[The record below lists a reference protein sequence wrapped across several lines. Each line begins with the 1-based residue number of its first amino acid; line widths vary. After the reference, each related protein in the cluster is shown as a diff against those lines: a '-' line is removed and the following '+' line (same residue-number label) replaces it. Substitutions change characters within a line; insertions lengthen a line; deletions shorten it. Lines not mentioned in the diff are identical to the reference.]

1 MKRLFGFLC
10 ILVMFAG
17 ISQAQ
22 VADSSLGRKFI
33 IREFNW
39 EIYIPKGFDTVSAA
53 EWQRLQQKGME
64 ALEKTTETDIE
75 NHSQTIFVFKSG
87 QQNNYFEANWQ
98 HFDPAK
104 DGDYAENCQSV
115 YKILHQTFVQQMPDV
130 TIDTSYTIETIS
142 GLKFHRFRTEIHLN
156 DQVSLVS
163 VMYNHLFGKRDFTVN
178 IMYMD
183 LQAGVAMLHAWKSS
197 KFLTNVRFLP
207 KNRSTKPH

>member
-1 MKRLFGFLC
+1 MKRIFGILLLF
-10 ILVMFAG
+10 FAATAAG
-17 ISQAQ
+17 AQ

-39 EIYIPKGFDTVSAA
+39 EIFIPKGFDTVSVE
-53 EWQRLQQKGME
+53 EWKRLQQKGME
-64 ALEKTTETDIE
+64 ALEKTVESDLE
-75 NHSQTIFVFKSG
+75 NHSKTLFVFRSG

-98 HFDPAK
+98 EFDPAK

-115 YKILHQTFVQQMPDV
+115 YKILHQTFTQQMPDV
-130 TIDTSYTIETIS
+130 TVDSSYAIETIS

-183 LQAGVAMLHAWKSS
+183 LRAGVAMLHAWKNSR
-197 KFLTNVRFLP
+197 FLTNVRFIP
-207 KNRSTKPH
+207 KRPVKKAH